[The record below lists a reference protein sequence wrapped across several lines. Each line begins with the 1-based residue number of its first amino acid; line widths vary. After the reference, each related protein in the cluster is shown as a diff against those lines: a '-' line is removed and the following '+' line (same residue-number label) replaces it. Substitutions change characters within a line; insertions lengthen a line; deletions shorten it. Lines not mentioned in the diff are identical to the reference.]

1 MENTLHILNG
11 DSSKMKF
18 EQSRIKG
25 KAAVWREVLSDG
37 PVSVDFASDEFWQTR
52 KTFFTSFFSVINLRY
67 EQDVIEE
74 FKKIQKFNEFEE
86 VVLWFEYDLFCQ
98 INLIALLH
106 WFKNQELKGTK
117 ISLICVG
124 WEEGFEGLVG
134 LGEIPT
140 DDYPSLYERRR
151 ILGSNDFNLASDA
164 YVAYCSADP
173 TDLETFIL
181 LPSNEFPYLG
191 LAFMAH
197 LKRFPSSKT
206 GFNVIEEKILELINE
221 GNTNLKSLI
230 GELLKWQHLF
240 GFGDLQYLK
249 YLDKLKPLFKD
260 FESLE
265 LKRSFD
271 SNSIL
276 RDYHLGGAT
285 AADWVWDEELQEIRM
300 KAQS

>member
-11 DSSKMKF
+11 DSSKLKF

-25 KAAVWREVLSDG
+25 TATVWRDVLSDG
-37 PVSVDFASDEFWQTR
+37 PVSIDFASPDFWQSR
-52 KTFFTSFFSVINLRY
+52 KTFFSSFFGVISLRY
-67 EQDVIEE
+67 EQDVIAE
-74 FKKIQKFNEFEE
+74 FKKIQKFNAYDE

-106 WFKNQELKGTK
+106 WFKNQEIKAPK

-164 YVAYCSADP
+164 YLAYCSEDP
-173 TDLETFIL
+173 RDLETFIL

-206 GFNVIEEKILELINE
+206 GFNVIEEKIMELINE

-230 GELLKWQHLF
+230 RELLKWQHLF

-249 YLDKLKPLFKD
+249 YLENLKPIFKD
-260 FESLE
+260 FENLE
-265 LKRSFD
+265 LKRDFD
-271 SNSIL
+271 SSMIK
-276 RDYHLGGAT
+276 RDYYLGGAN
-285 AADWVWDEELQEIRM
+285 ASDWLWDDELQEIKL
-300 KAQS
+300 KAHS

>member
-11 DSSKMKF
+11 DSSKLKF
-18 EQSRIKG
+18 AQSRIKG

-37 PVSVDFASDEFWQTR
+37 PVSIDFASPEFWQTR
-52 KTFFTSFFSVINLRY
+52 KEFFTSFFGVISLRY
-67 EQDVIEE
+67 EQDVIAE
-74 FKKIQKFNEFEE
+74 FKKIEKFNEYNE

-106 WFKNQELKGTK
+106 WFKNQELKTTK

-140 DDYPSLYERRR
+140 DDYPSLYARRR

-164 YVAYCSADP
+164 YVAYCSTDP
-173 TDLETFIL
+173 TDLETFVL

-206 GFNVIEEKILELINE
+206 GLNVIEEKILELINE
-221 GNTNLKSLI
+221 GHINLKSLI

-249 YLDKLKPLFKD
+249 YLERLKPLFKD
-260 FESLE
+260 FENLE
-265 LKRSFD
+265 LKTSFA
-271 SNSIL
+271 SSIIK
-276 RDYHLGGAT
+276 RDYHLGGAN
-285 AADWVWDEELQEIRM
+285 AANWVWDDELQEIRL